1 MAKSST
7 GLQFITQMTNTE
19 RQTTI
24 HATFIPTANLESP
37 LNMHALGLWE
47 EVGIPTQTHG
57 EHADFIF

>member
-1 MAKSST
+1 
-7 GLQFITQMTNTE
+7 MTNTE